1 MFTSRRITTM
11 GGDKFRDEF
20 SLAFTTDDYIETN
33 FIPNYIHTNAT
44 MGMWVKFNTIT
55 EQTMGHHG
63 SKRWYM
69 GINGS
74 AKLFFGI
81 ADAHTSGD
89 SIDGG
94 IVANKWFHFA
104 VTAIDGTATFYIDGV
119 AKGTKSYTQNSSNNP
134 DEGWFMGARN
144 NNGTAENFMEA
155 KISEV
160 FQYDVGLTASQVRT
174 LYNGREPYNHKEGI
188 ASGNLKAWWRMGDGT
203 LDKASLDRAGDD
215 TGLICDEVNPTLGAE
230 LVSNGDFDDE
240 TNYSDYNMEGDDTAD
255 LSTEQVLVG
264 SNSLKI
270 DVDSSGEGTRLG
282 GVATTTGKTYRISAW
297 FYVTAGT
304 AKINPG
310 DGYWSP
316 NALEPKTNVTN
327 EWQQL
332 VMYNT
337 ADQNSSNAWIYLVA
351 GSSNS
356 VFYLDNVSVREVQGN
371 PGIFLNSDNQFSG
384 DTP

>member
-1 MFTSRRITTM
+1 MGKRSAIDSWDIILGNSAHGNYDFILFDEDDGDRIILE
-11 GGDKFRDEF
+11 GSDGDFAIGACSVVADVWYHF
-20 SLAFTTDDYIETN
+20 VVVTN
-33 FIPNYIHTNAT
+33 
-44 MGMWVKFNTIT
+44 G
-55 EQTMGHHG
+55 
-63 SKRWYM
+63 
-69 GINGS
+69 
-74 AKLFFGI
+74 
-81 ADAHTSGD
+81 
-89 SIDGG
+89 
-94 IVANKWFHFA
+94 
-104 VTAIDGTATFYIDGV
+104 DGTAAMYQDGV
-119 AKGTKSYTQNSSNNP
+119 PISVTYDGGGDLGSAMTIDNIGGSSSGNHLT
-134 DEGWFMGARN
+134 GS
-144 NNGTAENFMEA
+144 
-155 KISEV
+155 ISEV
-160 FQYDVGLTASQVRT
+160 AIYNTALTASQAKT

-188 ASGNLKAWWRMGDGT
+188 ASGNLTHWWRMGDGT
-203 LDKASLDRAGDD
+203 LDKGSLDRAGDD

-240 TNYSDYNMEGDDTAD
+240 TNYTDYLMEGGDTAD

-270 DVDSSGEGTRLG
+270 DVSNAGEGTKLG

-310 DGYWSP
+310 DDKWSP
-316 NALEPKTNVTN
+316 NGLEPKTNVTN

-337 ADQNSSNAWIYLVA
+337 ADTDEANAWIYFQA
-351 GSSNS
+351 GSNSS

-371 PGIFLNSDNQFSG
+371 PGIFLNSDTQFTG